1 MFATEMVL
9 PYFFHRMMAKKLI
22 EWDKSYAT
30 EHERIL
36 AIEQNKK
43 SGIPLLVKHT

>member
-1 MFATEMVL
+1 
-9 PYFFHRMMAKKLI
+9 MAKKLI

-30 EHERIL
+30 EDERIL